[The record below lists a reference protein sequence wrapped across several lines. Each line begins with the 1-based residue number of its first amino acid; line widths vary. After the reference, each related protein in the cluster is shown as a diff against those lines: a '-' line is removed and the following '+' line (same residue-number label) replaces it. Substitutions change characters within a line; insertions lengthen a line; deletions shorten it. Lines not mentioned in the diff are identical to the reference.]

1 MKGTVEISVVL
12 EMLKDAFD
20 RGHEIGH
27 PNRPINHRKRSV
39 ELFDVISKHLE
50 KAE

>member
-20 RGHEIGH
+20 RGHEVGY
-27 PNRPINHRKRSV
+27 PNRPISPRKRSI
-39 ELFDVISKHLE
+39 ELFDVINKHLE
-50 KAE
+50 KTE